1 MKRFMSN
8 GTKARRVSRRVRR
21 AARELMPRVAR
32 ALLVLVLVLSTAMST
47 GLVYAA
53 VGDTGQQ
60 TTPVTGDGTQGGDG
74 ATTVVTPQEPTTPD
88 PSTTPEPTTPDS
100 TTPSQTTTPATGGAS
115 DEGTTPAPE
124 TETPGTPATPEA
136 ETKTE
141 RTAPRAWEG
150 DTDALELASEGL
162 TFAADEA
169 AASALQ
175 VALDEDPD
183 APLAQLIGS
192 ALADGVPATL
202 NLTLSLDP
210 TASTSLDGT
219 LYASIIAGDTVTVP
233 LPEGVTAEEGATVD
247 VWQRAE
253 DGTATSTRIGTARV
267 QGGSI
272 VVEFQ
277 APVDTAT
284 GTSYAVGEVAE
295 GSETPVL
302 ATLEASVDLGV
313 RVDASAF
320 GEEASQVSWT
330 LQTGADGTVRRPRSP
345 SPPRRTS
352 PRPSASPCPRTRA
365 RTARRSSPAPRA

>member
-60 TTPVTGDGTQGGDG
+60 TTPVTGDGTQGDG
-74 ATTVVTPQEPTTPD
+74 ATTVMTPQDPATSDPSTTPTTDASTTTAD
-88 PSTTPEPTTPDS
+88 PSTTPES
-100 TTPSQTTTPATGGAS
+100 TTPSQTATPATGGAS

-124 TETPGTPATPEA
+124 TETPGTPGTPEA

-175 VALDEDPD
+175 TALDEDPD

-219 LYASIIAGDTVTVP
+219 LYASVIAGDTVTVP

-253 DGTATSTRIGTARV
+253 DGIATSTRIGTARV
-267 QGGSI
+267 QGGSLVI
-272 VVEFQ
+272 EFQ

-320 GEEASQVSWT
+320 GEEASQVS
-330 LQTGADGTVRRPRSP
+330 
-345 SPPRRTS
+345 
-352 PRPSASPCPRTRA
+352 
-365 RTARRSSPAPRA
+365 